1 MVERDADAD
10 TDPEARFEAVVE
22 RYAADPRVTSGTGFG
37 SSPGRRVDGRI
48 FAMLVRGEL
57 VVKLPRQR
65 VDDLIA
71 SGTAR
76 WFDAGKGRPMR
87 EWASITTTN
96 ADVWPELVA
105 EAYAFVGSIGR
116 PSGRRAR

>member
-1 MVERDADAD
+1 MVEPDTDADM
-10 TDPEARFEAVVE
+10 DPLARFEAVVE
-22 RYAADPRVTSGTGFG
+22 RYAADPRVTEDTGFG

-71 SGTAR
+71 SGSAR
-76 WFDAGKGRPMR
+76 RFDAGKERPMR
-87 EWASITTTN
+87 EWASVATT
-96 ADVWPELVA
+96 AAPVWSDLVA

-116 PSGRRAR
+116 PSGRRDR